1 MADELSTSTW
11 LVEPTPLGDQ
21 QSAFGLSPANSI
33 QLQEE
38 IALIYCSIIWNRLM
52 CSKIG
57 MGIPN
62 VLCAVQPPD
71 EAVAI
76 HFFPYLLHSL
86 ISRLRGMFSHLLEV
100 QLC

>member
-38 IALIYCSIIWNRLM
+38 IALTYCSLIWNRLM
-52 CSKIG
+52 
-57 MGIPN
+57 GIAN
-62 VLCAVQPPD
+62 VLCAVRPPFKNVAAIPD

-76 HFFPYLLHSL
+76 HFFPTPLA
-86 ISRLRGMFSHLLEV
+86 
-100 QLC
+100 